1 MSVKDAPIIV
11 EAENVSLAFNG
22 SHILDGVSF
31 AVPEGRYIGIVG
43 PNGGGKTTLLKIL
56 LGLVRPTSGS
66 VSIFGKSPREARKG
80 GSIGYVPQRISQTD
94 FSFPATVEEVV
105 WTGRTARIGIG
116 RLAKAADQKAVRR
129 AMETVGVASMRERI
143 VTTLS
148 GGERQRVF
156 IARALAAEPRL
167 LLLDEPM
174 TGVDLA
180 AKEQFYALLKRL
192 NADFGLT
199 ILFVSHDIEVMA
211 KEVDFVLA
219 LNQKLLCH
227 CSSHQFLSKETLT
240 KLYGKDF
247 SLLHVHG

>member
-1 MSVKDAPIIV
+1 MKNAPNII
-11 EAENVSLAFNG
+11 ETERVSLAFNG
-22 SHILDGVSF
+22 TRILDSVSF
-31 AVPEGRYIGIVG
+31 AVPEGRYVGIVG

-56 LGLVRPTSGS
+56 LGLVRPTTGT
-66 VSIFGKSPREARKG
+66 VTIFGKEPREARKG
-80 GSIGYVPQRISQTD
+80 GRIGYVPQRISQTD
-94 FSFPATVEEVV
+94 FSFPATVEEVI

-116 RLAKAADQKAVRR
+116 RKAKSADREAVDR
-129 AMETVGVASMRERI
+129 AMETVGVSSMQRRI

-180 AKEQFYALLKRL
+180 AKEQFYTLLKQL
-192 NADFGLT
+192 NVEYGLT

-219 LNQKLLCH
+219 LNQKLICH